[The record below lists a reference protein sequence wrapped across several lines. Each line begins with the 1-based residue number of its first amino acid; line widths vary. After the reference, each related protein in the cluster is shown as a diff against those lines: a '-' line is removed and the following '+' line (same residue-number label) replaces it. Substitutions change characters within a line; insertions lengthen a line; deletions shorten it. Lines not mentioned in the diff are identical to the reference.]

1 LVTIRFAPT
10 WSGRG
15 QQIGCAFDSQAVRQS
30 HPARAK
36 RWFAKSGELMDDR
49 IRCQADHRAQQA
61 IAIQCVGDDRLRT
74 ERAHTGGTG
83 RIADQPEHAVASG
96 DQ

>member
-1 LVTIRFAPT
+1 
-10 WSGRG
+10 
-15 QQIGCAFDSQAVRQS
+15 
-30 HPARAK
+30 
-36 RWFAKSGELMDDR
+36 MDDR

-83 RIADQPEHAVASG
+83 RVADQPEHAVASG